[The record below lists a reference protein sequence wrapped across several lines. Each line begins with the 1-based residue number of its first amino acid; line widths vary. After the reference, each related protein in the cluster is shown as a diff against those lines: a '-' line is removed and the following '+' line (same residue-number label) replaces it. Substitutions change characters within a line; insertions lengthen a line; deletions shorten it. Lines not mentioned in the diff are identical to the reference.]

1 MAMPF
6 TPPPAAM
13 FARGSESLM
22 VDRVRVEVSAGL
34 VPDPDSFDDVES
46 WQAVYEGRARFQR
59 AERASSE
66 SEAGAAFAGRTL
78 VDVRVPLGAPLLPD
92 DARVTVLSGR
102 YAGKVLTVKGRSFQ
116 SFERDARYAC
126 EAVEW

>member
-1 MAMPF
+1 
-6 TPPPAAM
+6 
-13 FARGSESLM
+13 M

-34 VPDPDSFDDVES
+34 VRVPDSFDDVETWS
-46 WQAVYEGRARFQR
+46 TAYEGRARFQR

-78 VDVRVPLGAPLLPD
+78 VDVRVPLKAPLFPD
-92 DARVTVLSGR
+92 GARVTVLSGR
-102 YAGKVLTVKGRSFQ
+102 HAGKVLTVKGRSLQ
-116 SFERDARYAC
+116 SFEKDARYAC